1 MKRTATII
9 YFETPSENPNFPTI
23 TRLPWVNNAPDFT
36 GIEEPTLSVLINAWE
51 AGKDNIE
58 IIPDPEPIPE
68 IKNPDWEGLA
78 TKVLGG
84 RLFPLFGRL
93 TSEAINSNPISIAR
107 NDINLAVTVLKNE
120 NALAA
125 SLKLLQQCGFIFT
138 DEEKELWNNE
148 MDTLGFSE
156 ITKL

>member
-1 MKRTATII
+1 MKQNSQTVFIEFA
-9 YFETPSENPNFPTI
+9 NTI
-23 TRLPWVNNAPDFT
+23 TSLSWVNNAPDFT
-36 GIEEPTLSVLINAWE
+36 GIEEPTLSILQAAWE

-68 IKNPDWEGLA
+68 IKNPDWDGLA
-78 TKVLGG
+78 TQALGG
-84 RLFPLFGRL
+84 SLLPLFNRL
-93 TSEAINSNPISIAR
+93 TSEAINSNAISIAR

-120 NALAA
+120 TALAA

-138 DEEKELWNNE
+138 DEEKQLWNNE